1 MFDIAWS
8 EMFVIGAVALVAIG
22 PKDLPKAMLMLGKAT
37 RQVKQMGHQLRQQL
51 DQLNY
56 EAEIAARAA
65 EARKPAPEPQP
76 VPPEQSTVPTVGA
89 PEIIPD
95 PEKPIPENADA
106 EKPHD

>member
-65 EARKPAPEPQP
+65 EARRPAPEPQP
-76 VPPEQSTVPTVGA
+76 AAPEHTNVPTAGA

-95 PEKPIPENADA
+95 PVTPASEKNDDRAG
-106 EKPHD
+106 